1 MVLVIYLVIYW
12 PPVLPWCCHVK
23 SGMRKMSCRLG
34 EQLSQTKHVWM
45 CACLCVVMLVLHV
58 HMHWAWEAHMI
69 SPLSCCADPS
79 HWWKVVDR
87 AEVSGVWVFVYSGEE
102 TEGRCIIFSASSHK
116 GKESGELKSSYL
128 RLFSLCSLMS
138 HEIHLLGFALGWFGF
153 HVLFLDM

>member
-1 MVLVIYLVIYW
+1 MSKVEW
-12 PPVLPWCCHVK
+12 Q
-23 SGMRKMSCRLG
+23 KMSCRLG

-58 HMHWAWEAHMI
+58 HMHWAWEAQMI

-102 TEGRCIIFSASSHK
+102 TEGRCIIFSASSK
-116 GKESGELKSSYL
+116 KRRTKVWLFETVLIVLSYESWNPPARVCPGLIWLPRFVPGYVD
-128 RLFSLCSLMS
+128 
-138 HEIHLLGFALGWFGF
+138 LLSKVKIW
-153 HVLFLDM
+153 LFLPPK